1 MMASLRHTL
10 AALSIGLILPALWSC
25 QATAP
30 MKKARLSQEDFVRKG
45 KAQFKRKNWQKAHR
59 YFTKAG
65 RVAPPSR
72 SLLKYLGVTRY
83 YMGDYQN
90 SVEAL
95 KKIAVKAT
103 ADFEVHFFMA
113 ESQRK
118 RGEYAEAVYFYK
130 KALEFDQSN
139 LKALRGLAWSYF
151 RIKYYKGALAIADRL
166 SATKPNDVPTLLLIA
181 RIYNK
186 VGNLGK
192 SQNAVKTAEYYA
204 QESNKAYVYSL
215 KAQLLFHLGKIPAAK
230 KLLRKAL
237 HLEPLLESALL
248 TMGKCLLVEGKNTE
262 KALTYLKRA
271 VRLNDAQ
278 IEGLFLLSQNSA
290 LLSKKEAQDYTQK
303 FYAQAK
309 YDPEYFHLVPL
320 RKGGGSIH

>member
-1 MMASLRHTL
+1 MFARRHLPTIITSLLL
-10 AALSIGLILPALWSC
+10 AFALSSC
-25 QATAP
+25 QTAQP
-30 MKKARLSQEDFVRKG
+30 KKKRLSQENYLRKG
-45 KAQFKRKNWQKAHR
+45 KRQFKKKNWQKAHR

-113 ESQRK
+113 EAQRK

-130 KALEFDQSN
+130 KALEFDPDS

-166 SATKPNDVPTLLLIA
+166 SRTRPSDVPTLLLIA

-186 VGNLGK
+186 VGYLGK
-192 SQNAVKTAEYYA
+192 SENAVKTAEYYA

-215 KAQLLFHLGKIPAAK
+215 KAQLLFHLGKIPEAK
-230 KLLRKAL
+230 KLLKKAL

-248 TMGKCLLVEGKNTE
+248 TMGKCLLVEGKNIDQG
-262 KALTYLKRA
+262 LTYLKRA

-278 IEGLFLLSQNSA
+278 IEGLYLLSQNKE
-290 LLSKKEAQDYTQK
+290 LLPKQEARDYTAR

-320 RKGGGSIH
+320 RTGGGESLN

>member
-1 MMASLRHTL
+1 MIALRHLFTIITSL
-10 AALSIGLILPALWSC
+10 VFTVALSGCQTPA
-25 QATAP
+25 P
-30 MKKARLSQEDFVRKG
+30 KKKRLSQEDYLRKG
-45 KAQFKRKNWQKAHR
+45 KRQFKKKNWQKAHR

-83 YMGDYQN
+83 YLGDYQN

-113 ESQRK
+113 EAQRK

-130 KALEFDQSN
+130 KALEFNSDS

-166 SATKPNDVPTLLLIA
+166 SRTRPSDVPTLLLIA

-186 VGNLGK
+186 VGYLGK
-192 SQNAVKTAEYYA
+192 SENAVKTAEYYA
-204 QESNKAYVYSL
+204 QESNKAYVFSL
-215 KAQLLFHLGKIPAAK
+215 KAQLLFHLGKVREAK
-230 KLLRKAL
+230 KLLKKAL

-248 TMGKCLLVEGKNTE
+248 TMGKCLLVEGKNIDQG
-262 KALTYLKRA
+262 LTYLKRA

-278 IEGLFLLSQNSA
+278 IEGLYLLSQNKE
-290 LLSKKEAQDYTQK
+290 LLPQQEAKDYTAR

-320 RKGGGSIH
+320 RTGGGESLN

>member
-1 MMASLRHTL
+1 MNTFRCIATCCLALLFAASL
-10 AALSIGLILPALWSC
+10 SSC
-25 QATAP
+25 QTAAP
-30 MKKARLSQEDFVRKG
+30 KKKRLSQEDYLRKG
-45 KAQFKRKNWQKAHR
+45 KKQFKRKNWQKAHS

-65 RVAPPSR
+65 RIAPPSR

-83 YMGDYQN
+83 YLGDYQN

-113 ESQRK
+113 EAQRK
-118 RGEYAEAVYFYK
+118 RGEFAEAVYFYK
-130 KALEFDQSN
+130 KALEFDSSS
-139 LKALRGLAWSYF
+139 LTALRGLAWSYF
-151 RIKYYKGALAIADRL
+151 QIKYYKGALAIADRL
-166 SATKPNDVPTLLLIA
+166 SKTKPSDVPTLLLIA

-186 VGNLGK
+186 VGYLGK
-192 SQNAVKTAEYYA
+192 SENAVKTAEYYA
-204 QESNKAYVYSL
+204 QESNKAYVYSQ
-215 KAQLLFHLGKIPAAK
+215 KAQLLFHLGKIAEAK
-230 KLLRKAL
+230 KLLKKAL

-248 TMGKCLLVEGKNTE
+248 TMGKCLLVEGKNIDNG
-262 KALTYLKRA
+262 LTYLKRA

-278 IEGLFLLSQNSA
+278 IEGLYLLSQNKE
-290 LLSKKEAQDYTQK
+290 LLPKQEARDYTAR

-320 RKGGGSIH
+320 RTGGSELLH